1 MMFSLGPGLSMT
13 IPPST
18 LKLHGVFGDEPKED
32 QRWSHQPALMMSNSM
47 MMEQQKKAVIEHVR
61 SSLKGLCNEAPSWG
75 WNKIFLQVSSIES
88 NGAKIK
94 AKKLD
99 GKEEGSK
106 LIMWSFSRCVVVVVH
121 NPSFDEFKLQ
131 ITNTAEEAVL
141 LSSSCSP
148 SDACRQDCKFRVTN
162 HKLQITTLQVSNYK
176 FQRRKELTKS
186 WLQMAMKASSSMKL
200 LKRRKMRK
208 TQKKP
213 TKLTS
218 IKKKLESKESSQWR
232 SQRSFR
238 TCSEWS

>member
-1 MMFSLGPGLSMT
+1 MFSFLPGLVIHWPYLDT
-13 IPPST
+13 ET
-18 LKLHGVFGDEPKED
+18 LWSFWRWTWRP
-32 QRWSHQPALMMSNSM
+32 RWSHQPALMMSNSM

-131 ITNTAEEAVL
+131 ITNTEEEAFL
-141 LSSSCSP
+141 LSSSCTP
-148 SDACRQDCKFRVTN
+148 SDACQYCKFQVTQQITN
-162 HKLQITTLQVSNYK
+162 YTYQITTLLISNYK
-176 FQRRKELTKS
+176 SQRRKESSES
-186 WLQMAMKASSSMKL
+186 WS
-200 LKRRKMRK
+200 
-208 TQKKP
+208 
-213 TKLTS
+213 
-218 IKKKLESKESSQWR
+218 
-232 SQRSFR
+232 
-238 TCSEWS
+238 

>member
-1 MMFSLGPGLSMT
+1 MFSFLPGLVIDHT
-13 IPPST
+13 ST

-32 QRWSHQPALMMSNSM
+32 PRWSHQPALMMSNSM

-148 SDACRQDCKFRVTN
+148 SDASQTRPNCKFYRV
-162 HKLQITTLQVSNYK
+162 S
-176 FQRRKELTKS
+176 
-186 WLQMAMKASSSMKL
+186 
-200 LKRRKMRK
+200 
-208 TQKKP
+208 QKKLWFI
-213 TKLTS
+213 T
-218 IKKKLESKESSQWR
+218 
-232 SQRSFR
+232 
-238 TCSEWS
+238 